1 MADTELPKREEVV
14 GDSPTDRMMQM
25 VMSLRAEL
33 YDLYAK
39 HQALL
44 DENARLKATQVL
56 TIKLKEE
63 NEAMPKEET
72 EVKDKDALRT
82 EATRDDG
89 NVLGSEQTDRT
100 ETLTLPTTEENG
112 GKADEGAVS
121 SDADARVKAQTP
133 KFPDFLE
140 PPPHLAPAL
149 VTSSSVCCMSPAPN
163 VESECP

>member
-1 MADTELPKREEVV
+1 MADTELPKREEVN

-25 VMSLRAEL
+25 VLSLRAEL

-56 TIKLKEE
+56 TIKLKETATE
-63 NEAMPKEET
+63 N
-72 EVKDKDALRT
+72 KDAVPT
-82 EATRDDG
+82 ATAREDEHVLCREREDG
-89 NVLGSEQTDRT
+89 A
-100 ETLTLPTTEENG
+100 ETLNRPTTEEHG
-112 GKADEGAVS
+112 RETDEGAVS
-121 SDADARVKAQTP
+121 SDADARVRAQTP

-149 VTSSSVCCMSPAPN
+149 VSSSVCSPNA
-163 VESECP
+163 ESECP